1 VSDGEFKPAYE
12 TFSIKILPIQIVPP
26 GIPAEPLTV
35 QQGSNIG
42 SLTMKHVSIE
52 TNVQKNRLIYNI
64 TKLPTGGVLNNNQKQ
79 IFRFNQRQLEDGV
92 IQYVQNDMTRSNDSF
107 QVNAYIPDS
116 SSSLLVDIMIVV
128 QPFITISPIS
138 VTPGS
143 KVRLSSTFIQDNPTQ
158 LNRYNPKIFVMKRPQ
173 YGKLRKI
180 RRSTGDVE
188 NVNDKDVVSFTY
200 KEMKSGIIY
209 YVARKFPSGFGG
221 LNDTFE
227 YILTTKTA
235 QPAQGVVPVEI
246 FSSLRDGDSA
256 QPEIVAADSSF
267 LPFNLMILV
276 AVLIGIII
284 FLILLILIIKCRS
297 GGKKK
302 TKDPPQLPR
311 PPDFMTIN
319 NTRSMYTPSDNESL
333 PVTQSSTPL
342 PVLSN
347 VPHCK
352 VIPLDIHDSDPED
365 MIDMREDARE
375 QMLRYAASY
384 NDDPESWTSSINDM
398 MGTMPDM
405 NYSLNLGQGQQ
416 IPPKIN
422 PLLRRNQYWV

>member
-1 VSDGEFKPAYE
+1 
-12 TFSIKILPIQIVPP
+12 
-26 GIPAEPLTV
+26 
-35 QQGSNIG
+35 
-42 SLTMKHVSIE
+42 
-52 TNVQKNRLIYNI
+52 
-64 TKLPTGGVLNNNQKQ
+64 
-79 IFRFNQRQLEDGV
+79 
-92 IQYVQNDMTRSNDSF
+92 MTRSNDSF

-138 VTPGS
+138 LTPGN

-158 LNRYNPKIFVMKRPQ
+158 LKLNRYNPKILITRKPQ
-173 YGKLRKI
+173 FGKLRKI

-209 YVARKFPSGFGG
+209 YVARKFPSSAFTGV
-221 LNDTFE
+221 NDSFE
-227 YILTTKTA
+227 YILSTKTA
-235 QPAQGVVPVEI
+235 QPAQGIVSVEI
-246 FSSLRDGDSA
+246 FSSIRAGDDSS
-256 QPEIVAADSSF
+256 QPEVVPAESSF
-267 LPFNLMILV
+267 LPLDHMLLV
-276 AVLIGIII
+276 AILIVIII
-284 FLILLILIIKCRS
+284 FLIILILLIKCRS
-297 GGKKK
+297 SSKNKNKG
-302 TKDPPQLPR
+302 DPPQLPR
-311 PPDFMTIN
+311 PPDFMTMS

-352 VIPLDIHDSDPED
+352 VIPIGMDIHDSDPED

-375 QMLRYAASY
+375 HMLRYGYS
-384 NDDPESWTSSINDM
+384 DDPESWTSSIGDM
-398 MGTMPDM
+398 MGTIPEMS
-405 NYSLNLGQGQQ
+405 YSSTLTQPQH